1 VVPATVDRHNGCQGD
16 DCCQKSRAPLPF
28 KRLGPRHPTGRKQE
42 LDELGDDINHGD
54 LAMSV

>member
-1 VVPATVDRHNGCQGD
+1 LLPQVA
-16 DCCQKSRAPLPF
+16 RAVAL
-28 KRLGPRHPTGRKQE
+28 KRLWLRHPTGRKQE